1 MMEAQR
7 GSPCRDLAD
16 DAVLGLLGYD
26 LGLTEAELVA
36 VVAPLLPMSPLPSPP
51 ATPGDVFGCAPS
63 LARAPTLD
71 RSYPSADSDAGP
83 RTPEPIRII
92 TRSVSAMHM
101 RGKGGKG
108 AGAGSLPRSVSES
121 NRNFRHLAV
130 VT

>member
-1 MMEAQR
+1 MRLSLCAL
-7 GSPCRDLAD
+7 DLTRS
-16 DAVLGLLGYD
+16 VLGLLGYD
-26 LGLTEAELVA
+26 LRFTEAELIA
-36 VVAPLLPMSPLPSPP
+36 VIAPLLPLSSLPSPP

-83 RTPEPIRII
+83 RTPEPVRVI

-101 RGKGGKG
+101 RGVGGKGGKLAGG
-108 AGAGSLPRSVSES
+108 ALPRSVSES
-121 NRNFRHLAV
+121 HRNFRRLAV

>member
-7 GSPCRDLAD
+7 ACTSSSRSDR
-16 DAVLGLLGYD
+16 AVLGLLGYD
-26 LGLTEAELVA
+26 LRLTEAELIA
-36 VVAPLLPMSPLPSPP
+36 VVAPLLPLSPLPSPP
-51 ATPGDVFGCAPS
+51 ATPGDVFGSAPL

-83 RTPEPIRII
+83 QTPEPIRII

-108 AGAGSLPRSVSES
+108 AGALPRSVSES
-121 NRNFRHLAV
+121 NRNFRRLAV